1 MPLPKLPDGK
11 WVNSDHEKGDV
22 FTTYLR
28 NVFQLI
34 SPRDYVS
41 LFRPHQ
47 ARSMSGYWV
56 GAKVIELFNTMKCA
70 ILHQFHFESVI
81 AFRELV
87 LVELLPFHAKHFKI
101 KEVENEEG
109 IEININNAWTYTCN
123 LIQVEICKWKI
134 KLETPFPFLVKF
146 LLTHLF
152 HEIKP
157 LLTHMLIFGDKY
169 WYMQS
174 KYRL

>member
-11 WVNSDHEKGDV
+11 WVNSDPEKGDV

-56 GAKVIELFNTMKCA
+56 GAKVIELFNTKEMRNITSISFRKC
-70 ILHQFHFESVI
+70 HSFSRVGFGG
-81 AFRELV
+81 AFTF
-87 LVELLPFHAKHFKI
+87 P
-101 KEVENEEG
+101 
-109 IEININNAWTYTCN
+109 
-123 LIQVEICKWKI
+123 CKTFQNQRSG
-134 KLETPFPFLVKF
+134 KLRRNR
-146 LLTHLF
+146 
-152 HEIKP
+152 
-157 LLTHMLIFGDKY
+157 D
-169 WYMQS
+169 
-174 KYRL
+174 